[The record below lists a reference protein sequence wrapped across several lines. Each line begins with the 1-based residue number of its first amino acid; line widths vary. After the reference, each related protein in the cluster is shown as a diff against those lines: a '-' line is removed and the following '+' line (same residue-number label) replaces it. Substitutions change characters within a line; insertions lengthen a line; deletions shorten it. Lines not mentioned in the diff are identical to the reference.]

1 MELFHYFTDMSIQT
15 MFPSH
20 GNQSVYLQSKS
31 TDWFLYDGK
40 TLAVK
45 GLKNCK

>member
-1 MELFHYFTDMSIQT
+1 MELFHYFTDVSIQT

-31 TDWFLYDGK
+31 TDWFLYEWEHWS
-40 TLAVK
+40 
-45 GLKNCK
+45 LKA